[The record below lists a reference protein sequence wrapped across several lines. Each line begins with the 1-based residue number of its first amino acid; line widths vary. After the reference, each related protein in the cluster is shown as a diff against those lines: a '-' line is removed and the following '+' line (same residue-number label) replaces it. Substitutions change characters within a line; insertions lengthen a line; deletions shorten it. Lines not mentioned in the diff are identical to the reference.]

1 MLQLM
6 LKLNVNHF
14 VIFTFYCNYLR
25 IQLHQPKKKKKYS
38 LSRMKNKSLENPRFV
53 LSEIISSMIKF
64 QRYRTKV
71 KFF

>member
-1 MLQLM
+1 M

-25 IQLHQPKKKKKYS
+25 IQLHRPKKKEYS
-38 LSRMKNKSLENPRFV
+38 LRRMKNKSSENPRFV
-53 LSEIISSMIKF
+53 LLEIISSMFKF